1 MTEHEWAQYIQQYK
15 PETEADAIEFL
26 QTLFEYSNI
35 ANMEAQVAEF
45 KAEGVGRKFPSTKE
59 LHTYK
64 GICLLSPSDAADE
77 ADSVSFGDRLLF
89 NNTMCTF

>member
-1 MTEHEWAQYIQQYK
+1 VIRNPNMTEHEWAQYIQQYK

-64 GICLLSPSDAADE
+64 GIMRNANKFQHHIQDGFINGNS
-77 ADSVSFGDRLLF
+77 
-89 NNTMCTF
+89 NTI